1 VARSKKHE
9 IGVGVLVLVAG
20 GLLAYMSMQVG
31 ALRSLG
37 DKVDLTVEL
46 TDAAGL
52 SDGAAVRIAGV
63 QVGQVQSMGV
73 EHDKAIIEITVNTNA
88 QIREDASVQVRAR
101 SILGEKYL
109 EISPRTED
117 AELLTNGGRLTI
129 VRPQT
134 EIDELVNSLGPLVA
148 AMDAEAVGEAMD
160 RLAQALQDDPD
171 RLARMLQDL
180 DTVLANSASASQEL
194 PSTIQETRAT
204 LTQIRSTAA
213 RTKPLLAKSEAI
225 IDKLDGAA
233 DSVPEIT
240 EDVRLLVK
248 DTRAMVA
255 DTRTTMQRVERMS
268 GDMEIILKNFKEID
282 RWELRRLLREEGI
295 LLRLRKSEVKEPKE

>member
-31 ALRSLG
+31 ALRGLG
-37 DKVDLTVEL
+37 DKVELTVEL

-63 QVGQVQSMGV
+63 QVGQVQTMGV
-73 EHDKAIIEITVNTNA
+73 QHDKAIIEISVNTTA

-109 EISPRTED
+109 EISPQTED
-117 AELLTNGGRLTI
+117 AELLTDGGRLTV

-160 RLAQALQDDPD
+160 HLAQALQDDPD

>member
-1 VARSKKHE
+1 
-9 IGVGVLVLVAG
+9 
-20 GLLAYMSMQVG
+20 
-31 ALRSLG
+31 
-37 DKVDLTVEL
+37 
-46 TDAAGL
+46 
-52 SDGAAVRIAGV
+52 
-63 QVGQVQSMGV
+63 
-73 EHDKAIIEITVNTNA
+73 
-88 QIREDASVQVRAR
+88 
-101 SILGEKYL
+101 
-109 EISPRTED
+109 
-117 AELLTNGGRLTI
+117 